1 MRAKE
6 FILLEYNHQV
16 TAKAL
21 GLQLIN
27 KLKSEGPE
35 WTQRVGI
42 TFPKNYDSAQG
53 MKVMSLSG
61 DMDPEELVE
70 YILARIEHSCDPTP
84 HKEYSQWIARTYI
97 KSNWHLEDL
106 ISKLQDPIEK
116 FNTLKIKKKLTPQQ
130 ADINSFKDFNTFY
143 NFVETTWENVA
154 KQQPNLAPKGQAQEI
169 YNDAEIRVIV
179 PQDQDAACYYG
190 QGTRW
195 CTASTKGE
203 NMFNAYNRQGP
214 LYIVIPKHPKHLGE
228 KYQLHFTESRDRI
241 ETQVM
246 DEGDNP
252 VSLKELVELYP
263 SLKLAFNKL
272 HPDIPAFMDDDQLK
286 AFKESIEEKLWIKG
300 RHWPNDVWTLS
311 VGSGTRDDLGITWV
325 EILTGQSGLEAVG
338 GDQDPHQSWAVF
350 KIDGDVLIENYKYS
364 IVGPFGNP
372 STVKDPDLLRVA
384 KALYIDL
391 KQAESDGFNYDEV
404 FDKWGDELE

>member
-42 TFPKNYDSAQG
+42 TFPKNYDPAQG
-53 MKVMSLSG
+53 MKAMSLSG
-61 DMDPEELVE
+61 EMDPEELVE

-97 KSNWHLEDL
+97 KSDWHLEDL
-106 ISKLQDPIEK
+106 ISKLQGPIEK

-154 KQQPNLAPKGQAQEI
+154 KQLPTLAPKGQAQEI

-203 NMFNAYNRQGP
+203 NMFNTYNEQGP
-214 LYIVIPKHPKHLGE
+214 LYIVVPKHPKHLGE
-228 KYQLHFTESRDRI
+228 KYQLHFGNYK
-241 ETQVM
+241 QFM

-263 SLKLAFNKL
+263 SLKLAFNKS
-272 HPDIPAFMDDDQLK
+272 HPDIPEFMNDDQLK
-286 AFKESIEEKLWIKG
+286 ALKESIEEKLWIKG
-300 RHWPNDVWTLS
+300 RHWSNDVWTLS
-311 VGSGTRDDLGITWV
+311 VGSGSPDDLGISWV
-325 EILTGQSGLEAVG
+325 EILTGQSGLEAG
-338 GDQDPHQSWAVF
+338 GGGQDPQQSWAVF

-364 IVGPFGNP
+364 TFGKWGNTY
-372 STVKDPDLLRVA
+372 STEDPDILRVA
-384 KALYIDL
+384 KALYKDL
-391 KQAESDGFNYDEV
+391 EQAESEGFNYDEA